1 MLIQINKRIA
11 NGQERKGS
19 SYTKHQLIKME
30 IKTAAFVSGGSH
42 GWILK
47 LVDADLIEGVTGRKA
62 RGLQTEEIACNCQ
75 TFLSLLSGRK
85 KQTSDIFFPSLY
97 KFKRR
102 FLLKYCAA
110 IMTPGFT
117 FS

>member
-1 MLIQINKRIA
+1 MLIQINKWIA

-42 GWILK
+42 GRILK

-62 RGLQTEEIACNCQ
+62 RGLQIEEIACKCQ
-75 TFLSLLSGRK
+75 TFLSLLSGRRN
-85 KQTSDIFFPSLY
+85 L
-97 KFKRR
+97 
-102 FLLKYCAA
+102 
-110 IMTPGFT
+110 
-117 FS
+117 

>member
-1 MLIQINKRIA
+1 MLIQINKWIA

-42 GWILK
+42 GRILK

-62 RGLQTEEIACNCQ
+62 RGLQWRVQVSDI
-75 TFLSLLSGRK
+75 FLSL
-85 KQTSDIFFPSLY
+85 KQQEETN
-97 KFKRR
+97 
-102 FLLKYCAA
+102 
-110 IMTPGFT
+110 
-117 FS
+117 